1 MGLMKTFFGKIA
13 FGMMAA
19 LAVATGQAR
28 ADLISA
34 PSNGN
39 DYDIGYFGGT
49 GTSYYAQS
57 FLSTGGNAVSITFGI
72 QPYLGNTK
80 FDVLLTTISGNF
92 TDGQIHPETVLFES
106 GPVNP
111 KTTGLVT
118 VSLGNTPLAAGVSY
132 AWIIDSKSQYVVG
145 PDAQANADGSDTVD
159 TGNVGHF
166 FYYNSS
172 GGTRADDFADGDNW
186 GNWGVYTP
194 RNDTV
199 ESMAFDLT
207 IQAAAPVPEPSSFAL
222 LGLGGLGAAIAA
234 YRRRRAAAM

>member
-1 MGLMKTFFGKIA
+1 MGLMKNVFGKIA

-19 LAVATGQAR
+19 LAVAAGDAR
-28 ADLISA
+28 ADIISA

-39 DYDIGYFGGT
+39 DYDISYFGGT
-49 GTSYYAQS
+49 ATSYYAQS

-111 KTTGLVT
+111 KSTGLVT
-118 VSLGNTPLAAGVSY
+118 VSLGNTPLTAGVSY

-145 PDAQANADGSDTVD
+145 PDA
-159 TGNVGHF
+159 
-166 FYYNSS
+166 
-172 GGTRADDFADGDNW
+172 DNW
-186 GNWGVYTP
+186 GNWGVHTP
-194 RNDTV
+194 NNDTI
-199 ESMAFDLT
+199 ESMQFDLT
-207 IQAAAPVPEPSSFAL
+207 IQAAAVPEPSSFAL
-222 LGLGGLGAAIAA
+222 LCLGGLGAAIAT
-234 YRRRRAAAM
+234 YRRRRTAAV